1 MELFRAVR
9 AVNPILWWCCS
20 MAGPGYPGDQ
30 QKSQSRVEVW
40 RSGYGGGNAIVD
52 VLTGKVDPSGKL
64 PMSFPYCVGQVPVH
78 YNEFFTGR
86 PNRKG
91 MQERFRSR
99 YIDIPNA
106 PLYPFGYGLSYT
118 DFSVSSVTLDKEE
131 MGPEDII
138 RAGVRIKNTG
148 TRSGTETVQL
158 YLRDTLLVWCARSG
172 S

>member
-1 MELFRAVR
+1 M
-9 AVNPILWWCCS
+9 
-20 MAGPGYPGDQ
+20 
-30 QKSQSRVEVW
+30 
-40 RSGYGGGNAIVD
+40 D
-52 VLTGKVDPSGKL
+52 VLMGKVDPSGKL

-99 YIDIPNA
+99 YIDIPNV

-158 YLRDTLLVWCARSG
+158 YLRDTAASVVRPVRS
-172 S
+172 